1 MPILDNLIGHKN
13 RCDPKK
19 PISVEEAV
27 QIAKDVFIIAT
38 ERDIYT
44 GDCVE
49 IKVIKKDGTTT
60 ELFSLK
66 RD

>member
-1 MPILDNLIGHKN
+1 MIPLTA
-13 RCDPKK
+13 
-19 PISVEEAV
+19 EEAV
-27 QIAKDVFIIAT
+27 AIVKDVFIIAT

-49 IKVIKKDGTTT
+49 IKLIKKDGVTT

-66 RD
+66 KD